1 MNLEYVSKIKKS
13 ECVLVLIDCQND
25 FLAEGAPLE
34 NPRGRAKLPNIVAA
48 RAWAK
53 ENGIP
58 VIYTQETHRKEKI
71 DFGLEIDRGD
81 PEHCVAGTKGV
92 EIVDELTP
100 DDDDFVV
107 IKRRYGGFY
116 QTDLEFTLK
125 GLGRNTIILCGV
137 DTNVCV
143 YATALGAQYR
153 GIRTIAL
160 SDCTAG
166 SSEEIH
172 EAFLWNINYILGEV
186 MTLAELKEVLKD

>member
-1 MNLEYVSKIKKS
+1 MNREYVSKIKRS
-13 ECVLVLIDCQND
+13 DCALVLIDCQND

-34 NPRGRAKLPNIVAA
+34 NPRGRAKIGNIVAA

-58 VIYTQETHRKEKI
+58 VIYTQEVHRKERI
-71 DFGLEIDRGD
+71 DFGLETDRGD

-107 IKRRYGGFY
+107 VKRRYGGFY
-116 QTDLEFTLK
+116 QTDMEITLK
-125 GLGRNTIILCGV
+125 ALGRNTIILCGV
-137 DTNVCV
+137 DSNVCV
-143 YATALGAQYR
+143 YATALGAQFR

-166 SSEEIH
+166 TNEELH
-172 EAFLWNINYILGEV
+172 NAFLQNIDYILGEV
-186 MTLAELKEVLKD
+186 MTLQELKETLKA